1 MPLWV
6 YEISP
11 LYLALLMFMAI
22 ELISLAGLFLVRWFV
37 LPHLHLHDGVND
49 AISGTVQ
56 AIGVFYGIT
65 VGLIAIGV
73 WTTHS
78 NAADSVSR
86 EAAAIGALYRDS
98 SGYPS
103 PQRERLQAGVRD
115 YTHAVIEQAWPEQRK
130 GRILDVGTQI
140 LNQYQ
145 KDLFTFKPADASEA
159 ALHVEAL
166 RAYSL
171 LINERRLRIDAV
183 TGQLSTVMWC
193 VIWVGAALS
202 IGVAYLYRLEDAKV
216 HALLVVLMAGFLA
229 MVIFMIVINDRP
241 FMGRNGIAP
250 DSYQLVLDKLI
261 ELPN

>member
-1 MPLWV
+1 MPLWA

-11 LYLALLMFMAI
+11 LYLAVMMIVAI
-22 ELISLAGLFLVRWFV
+22 EAISLTGLFLVRRLI
-37 LPHLHLHDGVND
+37 LPHLDLHDGVND

-78 NAADSVSR
+78 NASDTVSR

-98 SGYPS
+98 SGYSS
-103 PQRERLQAGVRD
+103 PQRERLQSGLRE
-115 YTHAVIEQAWPEQRK
+115 YTHAVIEQAWPEQRE
-130 GRILDVGTQI
+130 GRIVDVGTRI

-145 KDLFTFKPADASEA
+145 KTLFSFKPTDSSEA
-159 ALHVEAL
+159 ALHAETL
-166 RAYSL
+166 RAFNI
-171 LINERRLRIDAV
+171 LINERRMRIDAV
-183 TGQLSTVMWC
+183 TGRLSKVMWW

-202 IGVAYLYRLEDAKV
+202 IGVGYLYKLEDARV
-216 HALLVVLMAGFLA
+216 HALLVSLMAGFLA
-229 MVIFMIVINDRP
+229 IVIFMIVINDRP
-241 FMGRNGIAP
+241 FMGRNGITP

-261 ELPN
+261 DLPD